1 MPAHTGPR
9 LASVSACWL
18 CGHCFFPAL
27 LFSAEPVLEGRDLNP
42 QSLHHLH
49 PNAAL
54 AMNMSSLSAC
64 TAFAKLWGMLS
75 AAPQSVQFQDSVP
88 IPGAMALRSAG
99 GPSILF
105 LSSSPGR
112 WVRPV
117 SGKASSC
124 LERRQG
130 QLITKCPPWMS
141 PALLSGCA
149 SSAPVHSSCQSEKET
164 HGAPWPQHKD
174 PQGRSHQ

>member
-54 AMNMSSLSAC
+54 AMNISSLSAC

-88 IPGAMALRSAG
+88 IPGTMALRSAG
-99 GPSILF
+99 GSIHPL
-105 LSSSPGR
+105 P
-112 WVRPV
+112 
-117 SGKASSC
+117 
-124 LERRQG
+124 LEQPWEVGETSVRQG
-130 QLITKCPPWMS
+130 QQLPGEEAGTAHYKMPTVDVTSS
-141 PALLSGCA
+141 PFRLRFLCSCA
-149 SSAPVHSSCQSEKET
+149 
-164 HGAPWPQHKD
+164 
-174 PQGRSHQ
+174 